1 MARIEMKRLV
11 WMINRWFLMRGPTM
25 GIALL
30 GSGVL
35 GLLLVMLSLSLLRLE
50 HTGHSLQEYPAE
62 IGFKKAPAAAE
73 GSELTQFPTMEERFK
88 KTRQIL
94 AVLSKSGLQPAQIKF
109 KYERSED
116 AALFRQIAD
125 FSVVASWKDV
135 GEMLKR
141 LQATDRAVYISKLR
155 LARDSTEHQAI
166 TAEIQLAVVLADRDQ
181 ESSR

>member
-1 MARIEMKRLV
+1 MKRLV
-11 WMINRWFLMRGPTM
+11 WTINRWFLMRGQTLWV
-25 GIALL
+25 ALL

-35 GLLLVMLSLSLLRLE
+35 LLLVAMLLLSLVRLE
-50 HTGHSLQEYPAE
+50 QTARALQQHPAVS
-62 IGFKKAPAAAE
+62 AVSANAAASE
-73 GSELTQFPTMEERFK
+73 GPEPTPFPTMDERFN

-94 AVLSKSGLQPAQIKF
+94 AVLSRSGLQPAQIKF

-141 LQATDRAVYISKLR
+141 LQATDRAVYISRLR
-155 LARDSTEHQAI
+155 LARESTGHEAI
-166 TAEIQLAVVLADRDQ
+166 TAEIQLAVVFVDRDQ